1 VEIERDPIFLL
12 QGEALEETLL
22 EAIEMAMYDSDPLLR
37 DEGRVILI
45 KRAQKQ
51 QIQTLIQLL
60 DAEHKQTR
68 QRAVRLLSEM
78 QSKQV
83 LPLLDQWYTS
93 KPSARALQ
101 NASRIWA
108 TLTDGFSTMLLKL
121 IAHEDVSVRRTAI
134 CHAFPSEGLGQALK
148 DIDAEI
154 VEKTA
159 LQYLRRG
166 ISPSQEDLEIALK
179 QHPQIDLL
187 KNLQGQ
193 LSQNHPQIIA
203 LSKNHDR
210 IAMSYLGDVSTIVYM
225 LKQALESDNHQTK
238 HTSDLS
244 DWAWAFAKNLQE
256 IQKQMPGDVEVI
268 LDILLHHEN
277 RDVRSS
283 LAKFLPIDHLGLD
296 LLLEDRDPA
305 VVWLA
310 KQNRLGAF
318 DRQILN
324 DRLKPHARLTL
335 PSAKPPYGL
344 RYDDEIPPLQRV
356 KAALAL
362 CHTRFD
368 VNVGV
373 AMRSAEAAGFD
384 ALYLMG
390 QPARGLSSARGA
402 ELAVPVIN
410 VPDPSGLVYEARA
423 KGYQIVAVQQC
434 PKSVPYH
441 QADYPP
447 NPIFVLGAEDDGI
460 PAKLLAA
467 ADLVVEIPLYGAID
481 SLNVSTAATCVM
493 MHWRMLVADSALKS

>member
-12 QGEALEETLL
+12 KGEALEETLL
-22 EAIEMAMYDSDPLLR
+22 EAIEMAIYDSDPLVR

-51 QIQTLIQLL
+51 HIQTLINLL

-83 LPLLDQWYTS
+83 LPLLDQWY
-93 KPSARALQ
+93 KNQPSARALQ

-108 TLTDGFSTMLLKL
+108 TLTDGPSAVLLKL
-121 IAHEDVSVRRTAI
+121 IDHEDVNVRRTAV
-134 CHAFPSEGLGQALK
+134 CHAFPSEGLSKALQ
-148 DIDAEI
+148 DLDGDI

-166 ISPSQEDLEIALK
+166 LSPSQADLAIALK
-179 QHPQIDLL
+179 QHPNLDLL

-193 LSQNHPQIIA
+193 LSQNHPELIE
-203 LSKNHDR
+203 LSKNQDR
-210 IAMSYLGDVSTIVYM
+210 IAMSYIGDAQTIVDM
-225 LKQALESDNHQTK
+225 IKNLIQTNDDDAK
-238 HTSDLS
+238 HLS
-244 DWAWAFAKNLQE
+244 DWAWAFAKNLDE
-256 IQKQMPGDVEVI
+256 IELKFPNDFQMI
-268 LDILLHHEN
+268 LEKLLTHDHAN
-277 RDVRSS
+277 VRAS
-283 LAKFLPIDHLGLD
+283 LAKFLPIDHQGLEI
-296 LLLEDRDPA
+296 LLKDTDPS

-310 KQNRLGAF
+310 KQNRCGAF
-318 DRQILN
+318 DQAILSE
-324 DRLKPHARLTL
+324 RLKPHARLTL

-410 VPDPSGLVYEARA
+410 VPDPSGLIYEARS

-447 NPIFVLGAEDDGI
+447 HPIFVLGAEDDGI
-460 PAKLLAA
+460 PAKLLEA

-493 MHWRMLVADSALKS
+493 MHWRMLIADSSK